1 MQDLAGKIAVI
12 TGAGDGMGR
21 AMALAFAARGMHV
34 VAADIDEA
42 RLAKVAQEI
51 KALGVDVLVQ
61 RTDVAER
68 DQVKMLADAAYTRFG
83 VVNLLVN
90 NAGVVGSLATRLRDL
105 DLRAWD
111 WVLDINTKGV
121 IYGIHYFLARMLDSG
136 APGHIVNTASM
147 AGLSSGLGGGAY
159 TASKHAVVAI
169 SRTLR
174 AETEGTN
181 LGVSVLCPSFVHTNL
196 VHNTSAL
203 VAGRNDMP
211 ADRRAAGIDS
221 GAMDR
226 LQQMIESGIAP
237 ELVADMVVD
246 SVEANRFYIVTHPG
260 SAEGLEENVWA
271 QIRADHADL
280 QTRFAHR
287 LPQADAAGD

>member
-1 MQDLAGKIAVI
+1 MQDLAGKVAVI

-21 AMALAFAARGMHV
+21 TMALAFAARGMRI

-42 RLAKVAQEI
+42 RLARVAAEI
-51 KALGVDVLVQ
+51 AACGVEVLTQ

-68 DQVKMLADAAYTRFG
+68 DQVRALADAAYVRFG

-90 NAGVVGSLATRLRDL
+90 NAGVVGSLSTPVRAL

-121 IYGIHYFLARMLDSG
+121 IYGVHYFLARMLDGG

-169 SRTLR
+169 SRTLK
-174 AETEGTN
+174 AETAGTN
-181 LGVSVLCPSFVHTNL
+181 VGISVLCPSFVQTNL
-196 VHNTSAL
+196 VRNTEGL
-203 VAGRNDMP
+203 IEGRNDMP
-211 ADRRAAGIDS
+211 ADRRAAGIDG
-221 GAMDR
+221 GAMQR
-226 LQQMIESGIAP
+226 LQALIESGIDP
-237 ELVADMVVD
+237 RLVADMVVD
-246 SVEANRFYIVTHPG
+246 SVEADRFYIITHPG
-260 SAEGLEENVWA
+260 SVDALETNTWA

-280 QTRFAHR
+280 QQRFADR
-287 LPQADAAGD
+287 LGDPAG

>member
-1 MQDLAGKIAVI
+1 
-12 TGAGDGMGR
+12 MGR
-21 AMALAFAARGMHV
+21 TMALAFAARGMHI

-42 RLAKVAQEI
+42 RLARVAAEI
-51 KALGVDVLVQ
+51 AACGVEVLTQ

-68 DQVKMLADAAYTRFG
+68 DQVRALADAAYARFG

-90 NAGVVGSLATRLRDL
+90 NAGVVGSLSTPVRAL

-121 IYGIHYFLARMLDSG
+121 IYGVHYFLARMLDGG

-169 SRTLR
+169 SRTLK
-174 AETEGTN
+174 AETAGTN
-181 LGVSVLCPSFVHTNL
+181 VGISVLCPSFVQTNL
-196 VHNTSAL
+196 VRNTEGL
-203 VAGRNDMP
+203 IEGRNDMP
-211 ADRRAAGIDS
+211 ADRRAAGIDG
-221 GAMDR
+221 GAMQR
-226 LQQMIESGIAP
+226 LQALIESGIDP
-237 ELVADMVVD
+237 RLVADMVVD
-246 SVEANRFYIVTHPG
+246 SVEADRFYIITHPG
-260 SAEGLEENVWA
+260 SVDALETNTWA

-280 QTRFAHR
+280 QQRFADR
-287 LPQADAAGD
+287 LGDPAG

>member
-1 MQDLAGKIAVI
+1 MQDLAGKVAVI

-21 AMALAFAARGMHV
+21 TMALAFAARGMHI

-42 RLAKVAQEI
+42 RLARVAAEI
-51 KALGVDVLVQ
+51 AACGVEVLTQ

-68 DQVKMLADAAYTRFG
+68 DQVRALADAAYARFG

-90 NAGVVGSLATRLRDL
+90 NAGVVGSLSTPVRAL

-121 IYGIHYFLARMLDSG
+121 IYGVHYFLARMLDGG

-169 SRTLR
+169 SRTLK
-174 AETEGTN
+174 AETAGTN
-181 LGVSVLCPSFVHTNL
+181 VGISVLCPSFVQTNL
-196 VHNTSAL
+196 VRNTEGL
-203 VAGRNDMP
+203 IEGRNDMP

-221 GAMDR
+221 GAMQR
-226 LQQMIESGIAP
+226 LQALIESGIDP
-237 ELVADMVVD
+237 RLVADMVVD
-246 SVEANRFYIVTHPG
+246 SVEADRFYIITHPG
-260 SAEGLEENVWA
+260 SVDALETNTWA

-280 QTRFAHR
+280 QQRFADR
-287 LPQADAAGD
+287 LGDPAG

>member
-1 MQDLAGKIAVI
+1 MQDLAGKVAVI

-21 AMALAFAARGMHV
+21 TMALAFAARGMHI

-42 RLAKVAQEI
+42 RLARVAAEI
-51 KALGVDVLVQ
+51 AACGVEVLTQ

-68 DQVKMLADAAYTRFG
+68 DQVRALADAAYARFG

-90 NAGVVGSLATRLRDL
+90 NAGVVGSLSTPVRAL

-121 IYGIHYFLARMLDSG
+121 IYGVHYFLARMLDGG

-169 SRTLR
+169 SRTLK
-174 AETEGTN
+174 AETAGTN
-181 LGVSVLCPSFVHTNL
+181 VGISVLCPSFVQTNL
-196 VHNTSAL
+196 VRNTEGL
-203 VAGRNDMP
+203 IEGRNDMP
-211 ADRRAAGIDS
+211 ADRRAAGIDG
-221 GAMDR
+221 GAMQR
-226 LQQMIESGIAP
+226 LQALIESGIDP
-237 ELVADMVVD
+237 RLVADMVVD
-246 SVEANRFYIVTHPG
+246 SVEADRFYIITHPG
-260 SAEGLEENVWA
+260 SVDALETNTWA

-280 QTRFAHR
+280 QQRFADR
-287 LPQADAAGD
+287 LGDPAG

>member
-1 MQDLAGKIAVI
+1 MQDLAGKVAVI

-21 AMALAFAARGMHV
+21 TMALAFAARGMHI

-42 RLAKVAQEI
+42 RLARVAAEI
-51 KALGVDVLVQ
+51 SACGVEVLTQ

-68 DQVKMLADAAYTRFG
+68 DQVRALADAAYARFG

-90 NAGVVGSLATRLRDL
+90 NAGVVGSLSTPVRAL

-121 IYGIHYFLARMLDSG
+121 IYGVHYFLARMLDGG

-169 SRTLR
+169 SRTLK
-174 AETEGTN
+174 AETAGTN
-181 LGVSVLCPSFVHTNL
+181 VGISVLCPSFVQTNL
-196 VHNTSAL
+196 VRNTEGL
-203 VAGRNDMP
+203 IEGRNDMP
-211 ADRRAAGIDS
+211 ADRRAAGIDG
-221 GAMDR
+221 GAMQR
-226 LQQMIESGIAP
+226 LQALIESGIDP
-237 ELVADMVVD
+237 RLVADMVVD
-246 SVEANRFYIVTHPG
+246 SVEADRFYIITHPG
-260 SAEGLEENVWA
+260 SVDALETNTWA

-280 QTRFAHR
+280 QQRFADR
-287 LPQADAAGD
+287 LGDPAG